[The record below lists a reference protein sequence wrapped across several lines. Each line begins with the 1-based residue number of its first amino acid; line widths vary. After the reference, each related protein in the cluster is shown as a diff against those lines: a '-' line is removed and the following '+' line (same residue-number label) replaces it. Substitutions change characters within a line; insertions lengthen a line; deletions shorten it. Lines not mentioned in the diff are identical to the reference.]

1 MLFKDLI
8 RIFLGGNIELWHN
21 GNLVFSGSVFD
32 NNLKNWE
39 NLRVLGIMASLTNS
53 SLVVAVKEVE

>member
-8 RIFLGGNIELWHN
+8 RVLLGGNIELWHN
-21 GNLVFSGSVFD
+21 GILVFCGSVFD
-32 NNLKNWE
+32 NNLKTWE